1 MKAEIIAIGTELLL
15 GNILNTNAQ
24 YLSQELALLGFD
36 MYHQSVVGDNFDRVV
51 ACIKQAVDRS
61 DAVIITG
68 GLGPTPDDLSK
79 EAAAQAL
86 GLDLFEDEESIK
98 AIEGYFKKTGR
109 TMVEANRKQALFP
122 KERCII
128 FPNGNGT
135 APGCAMTA
143 ENGSVVILMPGVPY
157 EMKLMFET
165 SAKPYLAKMSD
176 KTLVSKNVLVAG
188 IGESMLTTLIPEFFE
203 QTDPTVSPYCK
214 PGLVTLRVTSAAKS
228 VTEATEKCNDTVKR
242 LCDIL
247 GKNVC
252 GVDCGNLENVVVNL
266 LKEKGLK
273 LATAE
278 SCTAGKISA
287 AITSVSG
294 ASSVFDFGAST
305 YSNEMKQKLLG
316 VKTETLK
323 EFGAVSAETACQMS
337 KGIRGFS
344 GSDLGLSVTGVAGP
358 GQSENKPA
366 GLVFISLCDGEH
378 TWVTRLMVGNA
389 NNDRE
394 RVRNNAVTVALDF
407 VRRYLAH
414 LPDKMSGYTNPDS
427 PIPLNPEEFCHG
439 MLNMNR

>member
-36 MYHQSVVGDNFDRVV
+36 MYHQSVVGDNFDRVKE
-51 ACIKQAVDRS
+51 CILQAVNRS

-79 EAAAQAL
+79 EAAAEAL
-86 GLDLFEDEESIK
+86 GLELFEDEESIK
-98 AIEGYFKKTGR
+98 AIEGYFEKTGR

-122 KERCII
+122 KERCVI
-128 FPNGNGT
+128 FPNKNGT

-143 ENGSVVILMPGVPY
+143 LNGSTVILMPGVPY
-157 EMKLMFET
+157 EMKLMFEQ
-165 SAKPYLAKMSD
+165 SAKPYLAKFSD

-188 IGESMLTTLIPEFFE
+188 IGESMLTTIIPEFFE

-228 VTEATEKCNDTVKR
+228 VEEATEKCTNTVSK

-252 GVDCGNLENVVVNL
+252 GVDCGTLENAVVES
-266 LKEKGLK
+266 LKQKGLK

-287 AITSVSG
+287 AITTVSG

-316 VKTETLK
+316 VKKETLDK
-323 EFGAVSAETACQMS
+323 FGAVSAETACEMS
-337 KGIRGFS
+337 KGIREFANA
-344 GSDLGLSVTGVAGP
+344 DLGLSVTGVAGP

-366 GLVFISLCDGEH
+366 GLVYISLCDGEH
-378 TWVTRLMVGNA
+378 TWVEKLMVGNA
-389 NNDRE
+389 QNDRE
-394 RVRNNAVTVALDF
+394 RVRNNAVTVALDL
-407 VRRYLAH
+407 VRRYLAY
-414 LPDKMSGYTNPDS
+414 LPCTMPDFTDPDFPT
-427 PIPLNPEEFCHG
+427 PIIPEQFC
-439 MLNMNR
+439 LREINR